1 MAKDAESLIVLE
13 SFVGTVDG
21 EERLFRIGD
30 PVRASD
36 PAVKKWP
43 HLFGPTN
50 FNHPL
55 VEQATAAP
63 GEKRSYR
70 FKSKKVAAKPEP
82 KPEPEPEPEPEP
94 AGKAITLAGL
104 KGE

>member
-43 HLFGPTN
+43 QFFGPIEY
-50 FNHPL
+50 FNKPL

-63 GEKRSYR
+63 GEKR
-70 FKSKKVAAKPEP
+70 
-82 KPEPEPEPEPEP
+82 
-94 AGKAITLAGL
+94 GG
-104 KGE
+104 